1 MSIPFDPQ
9 HGLVIVR
16 AAVDGPSGSAVLR
29 LALDTGA
36 TGTVINVGMLV
47 ALGYDPALVPERIQ
61 VTTGSSIEFVPR
73 ITLHKMTALGQE
85 RTNFPV
91 TLRRL
96 DCPTTLAIARV
107 DEATIRMALREIC
120 EARVEAIVQV
130 GTDLVMTRLAD
141 EAERWLGL
149 PVIAVNAAMLWQA
162 LRNSHVNTWGDFRT
176 RLS

>member
-61 VTTGSSIEFVPR
+61 VTTGSSVEVVPR
-73 ITLHKMTALGQE
+73 TAFHKMTALG
-85 RTNFPV
+85 
-91 TLRRL
+91 
-96 DCPTTLAIARV
+96 
-107 DEATIRMALREIC
+107 
-120 EARVEAIVQV
+120 
-130 GTDLVMTRLAD
+130 
-141 EAERWLGL
+141 
-149 PVIAVNAAMLWQA
+149 
-162 LRNSHVNTWGDFRT
+162 
-176 RLS
+176 

>member
-61 VTTGSSIEFVPR
+61 VTTGSSWSLCPVSRCTKSRRWGRSAPV
-73 ITLHKMTALGQE
+73 
-85 RTNFPV
+85 FPSSV
-91 TLRRL
+91 TPSHR
-96 DCPTTLAIARV
+96 
-107 DEATIRMALREIC
+107 
-120 EARVEAIVQV
+120 VQV
-130 GTDLVMTRLAD
+130 LTGC
-141 EAERWLGL
+141 
-149 PVIAVNAAMLWQA
+149 
-162 LRNSHVNTWGDFRT
+162 WGWILCGDR
-176 RLS
+176 R